1 MGHLY
6 FAFQGSR
13 DSIGYTFFGN
23 RAGDELQFYAI
34 FHSIS
39 VTIDWFIAAVK
50 SQCAA
55 AGYFYIIIILNAP
68 MISNYGVVSIYNEF
82 RRDNTSAAGRADL
95 CVFA

>member
-55 AGYFYIIIILNAP
+55 AGYFYIIIN
-68 MISNYGVVSIYNEF
+68 SIQKQIGIWVIYEW
-82 RRDNTSAAGRADL
+82 R
-95 CVFA
+95 